1 MSIYEAAVQAAVQ
14 AALPDYEVGDE
25 VGAGGFGV
33 VLGGHHRAMGRR
45 VAIKVLTQPSQQDR
59 FSLEARVL
67 ASLDAHPH
75 VARVYDYRVVP
86 GQRIRLLIMEYLAGG
101 TLTARRRAGL
111 SPEEICAVGIAVAE
125 ALHHA
130 HASRILHR
138 DVKPDNILFAADGT
152 PKVTDFGIAK
162 ILENAEGEASYVI
175 GSPVYMAPEQLQ
187 GGILSPATDVFGL
200 GVVLYRLL
208 AGRLPFP
215 QRWSVT
221 AAVPPAPPV
230 PEPLARVVMK
240 ALEREPAERQ
250 STARQLALE
259 LAEAGA
265 RVFAHDWL
273 DYCRIPV
280 AVGMSVRAAARAA
293 SPATR
298 RIDPREAHAPGW
310 DDGGPEQLRERAR
323 TAGDLADAGDHLAAH
338 AIYEDLLPRL
348 RRVIGDDDPDTLTA
362 MGLAA
367 QNLRESGDHTA
378 AAALFDDLVPRL
390 RQTLGEN
397 EARTLFFSGEA
408 ARNLADSGSHE
419 AARGLYQDLLPRAR
433 QVFGENHRTTLI
445 DTGLAAR
452 NLLDHGDHETARA
465 LFDGLVPRL
474 RQTLGENNHN
484 TLSLSGFAARNLHRC
499 GDRRAARALYE
510 ELLPRLRQTLGED
523 NHTTLT
529 ISADAALNLLDAG
542 DRRAARTL
550 YEDLLPRV
558 RRVFGDTAP
567 ITKAVSSN
575 YQRVLSDE

>member
-1 MSIYEAAVQAAVQ
+1 MSIYKAAVQ

-25 VGAGGFGV
+25 IGVGGFGV
-33 VLGGHHRAMGRR
+33 VLGGYHRAMGRR
-45 VAIKVLTQPSQQDR
+45 VAIKVLTQPNQQDR

-75 VARVYDYRVVP
+75 VARVYDYREVP
-86 GQRIRLLIMEYLAGG
+86 NQRLRLLIMEFLAGG
-101 TLTARRRAGL
+101 TLSARRRAGL

-130 HASRILHR
+130 HASRVLHR

-162 ILENAEGEASYVI
+162 ILESTEGEASYVI

-200 GVVLYRLL
+200 GVVLYRLQS
-208 AGRLPFP
+208 GRLPFP
-215 QRWSVT
+215 QRWART

-240 ALEREPAERQ
+240 ALQQEPAERQ

-265 RVFAHDWL
+265 RVFAPDWL

-280 AVGMSVRAAARAA
+280 AVDMSVRAAARAA
-293 SPATR
+293 SPMTR
-298 RIDPREAHAPGW
+298 RIDPRQTPAEGW
-310 DDGGPEQLRERAR
+310 DDGDPEQLRERAR
-323 TAGDLADAGDHLAAH
+323 TAGDLADAGNHPAAR
-338 AIYEDLLPRL
+338 AMYEDLLPRL
-348 RRVIGDDDPDTLTA
+348 RRVLGQDDPDTLTA
-362 MGLAA
+362 VGLAA
-367 QNLRESGDHTA
+367 QNLRESGDHA
-378 AAALFDDLVPRL
+378 SARALFDDLIPRL

-397 EARTLFFSGEA
+397 EARTLFFAGEA
-408 ARNLADSGSHE
+408 ARNLADSGSR
-419 AARGLYQDLLPRAR
+419 AQARSLYQDLLPRAR

-452 NLLDHGDHETARA
+452 NLLDHGDHEAARA
-465 LFDGLVPRL
+465 LFDDLVPRL
-474 RQTLGENNHN
+474 RETLGENNHN
-484 TLSLSGFAARNLHRC
+484 TLTLSGFAARNLHRC
-499 GDRRAARALYE
+499 GDRQAARALYE
-510 ELLPRLRQTLGED
+510 DLLPRLRQTLGE
-523 NHTTLT
+523 NNRTTLT
-529 ISADAALNLLDAG
+529 ISADAALNLLGSA
-542 DRRAARTL
+542 DRRAARAL
-550 YEDLLPRV
+550 YEELLPRV

-567 ITKAVSSN
+567 VTNAVHAG
-575 YQRVLSDE
+575 YQHALSDG